1 MRDEIAV
8 IPGSASRKL
17 AKEIC
22 EPDGTPFLIDVE
34 IGKFKDGETSVRIC
48 DNIRGRDVYIVQ
60 STCNP
65 VNDNIMEL
73 LLLIDA
79 AKRSTASR
87 VTAVIPYFGY
97 ARQDRKD
104 QSRVAISARMVSN
117 IIERAGADRV
127 ISMDL
132 HTGQLQGFFDIPVDH
147 IYARPVIVNYINSV
161 FSKEYLESSV
171 ALAPDVGAAKRTRG
185 YSLFLGMDLAMI
197 DKRRPKTGVSEVL
210 NVIGDIEGKNVWIF
224 DDLIDSGGTV
234 CNAAEDAMN
243 RGALEVNVVATHAVL
258 SGDASERIIKS
269 KIKKLFVTDTVERCI
284 TWNNPNI
291 EVISISD
298 LFRSVIMKA
307 NSNDSISE
315 LFY

>member
-147 IYARPVIVNYINSV
+147 IYARPVIVNHIISV
-161 FSKEYLESSV
+161 FSKEYLGNSV

-197 DKRRPKTGVSEVL
+197 DKRRPKSGISEVL
-210 NVIGDIEGKNVWIF
+210 NVIGDIEGKNVWVF

-258 SGDASERIIKS
+258 SGDASEKIIKS
-269 KIKKLFVTDTVERCI
+269 KIKNLFVTDTVEKHI
-284 TWNNPNI
+284 IHNNPNI
-291 EVISISD
+291 EVISISG